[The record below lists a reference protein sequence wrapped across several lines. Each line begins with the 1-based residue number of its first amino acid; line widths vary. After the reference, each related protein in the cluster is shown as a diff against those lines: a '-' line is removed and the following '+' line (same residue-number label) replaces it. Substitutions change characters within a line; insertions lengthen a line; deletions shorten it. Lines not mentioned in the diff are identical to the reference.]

1 MFLFIVTVGYFA
13 AFFLF
18 FSRFL
23 EGARRKLTVDSAVAG
38 LKTPAT
44 MISRRF
50 MSDSLGGSIRKR
62 LNEAGQPR
70 GMDADGFLAVKV
82 LGLAAG
88 FGLAIPLAIVGSGSF
103 GARLAMGILLS
114 AGGFFAPDVWL
125 SRTIAARRTRIRQ
138 DLPDFLDLL
147 TVSVEAG
154 LGFDSALSRVAGNS
168 RGALAEE
175 FGRVLKEVQLGSSR
189 KKAFKSLMKRVEV
202 DDMRS
207 FGLAVLQADTFG
219 VSVGKALREQAK
231 EMRSRRATRAEET
244 AMKAPVKIVFP
255 LVLCIM
261 PALFI
266 VILGPAGIQMYNSL
280 FLTVR

>member
-1 MFLFIVTVGYFA
+1 MFLFIVTGTYFT
-13 AFFLF
+13 AFFLL

-23 EGARRKLTVDSAVAG
+23 EGARRKLDVDSAVAG
-38 LKTPAT
+38 LKTPVT
-44 MISRRF
+44 VISRRF
-50 MSDSLGGSIRKR
+50 MTDSLGGSIKKR

-88 FGLAIPLAIVGSGSF
+88 AVLALLLIVAGSGSL
-103 GARLAMGILLS
+103 GGRITIGVLVS
-114 AGGFFAPDVWL
+114 ACGFFGPDFWL
-125 SRTIAARRTRIRQ
+125 MRTISARRTRVRQ

-154 LGFDSALSRVAGNS
+154 LGFDSALSRVAANS
-168 RGALAEE
+168 SGALAEE
-175 FGRVLKEVQLGSSR
+175 FTRVLKEVQLGSSR
-189 KKAFKSLMKRVEV
+189 KKAFKSLMKRVDV

-231 EMRSRRATRAEET
+231 EMRSRRAQRAEET

-255 LVLCIM
+255 LVLCIL

>member
-1 MFLFIVTVGYFA
+1 MFLSIVIVGYFA
-13 AFFLF
+13 AFFML

-23 EGARRKLTVDSAVAG
+23 EGAGKRLNVDNAVAG
-38 LKTPAT
+38 LTTPAT
-44 MISRRF
+44 LISRRF
-50 MSDSLGGSIRKR
+50 MTDSLSGSIKKR

-70 GMDADGFLAVKV
+70 GLDADGFLAVKV

-88 FGLAIPLAIVGSGSF
+88 FGLAIPLAIVGSGTLGS
-103 GARLAMGILLS
+103 RLAIGVLLS
-114 AGGFFAPDVWL
+114 AAGFFAPDVWL
-125 SRTIAARRTRIRQ
+125 WRVIEKRRTKIRQ

-175 FGRVLKEVQLGSSR
+175 FSRVLKEVQLGSSR
-189 KKAFKSLMKRVEV
+189 KKAFKSLMNRVEV
-202 DDMRS
+202 DDIRS

-231 EMRSRRATRAEET
+231 EMRSRRAQRAEET